1 MQNILFA
8 MRILQRFI
16 CEHLDHHYENIRRK
30 ITGKYYYTAGILHS
44 KRSSFFSLSISL
56 SPLAQPRKQIIFIS
70 QQNARVA
77 IPSHFFVPWITRWK
91 GGANGVLEIVNL
103 PPFSG
108 WNFRRRWGG
117 EGRLRF
123 QTFRNMCNNP
133 ALTLNLISRFK
144 ETKRNNI
151 YILRTYWI
159 ASNKNVKFRI
169 SIGFDN
175 FRNFKLVI
183 TQLSKRNNIY
193 ILRTYWI
200 ASNEI

>member
-91 GGANGVLEIVNL
+91 GGANGVLEIVYKSAAVFGLEL
-103 PPFSG
+103 PQEMG
-108 WNFRRRWGG
+108 RGG
-117 EGRLRF
+117 KI
-123 QTFRNMCNNP
+123 
-133 ALTLNLISRFK
+133 AIS
-144 ETKRNNI
+144 
-151 YILRTYWI
+151 
-159 ASNKNVKFRI
+159 NV
-169 SIGFDN
+169 
-175 FRNFKLVI
+175 
-183 TQLSKRNNIY
+183 SKY
-193 ILRTYWI
+193 V
-200 ASNEI
+200 